1 MKASELRIGNW
12 GHSGITKD
20 DFIIEAH
27 DIVNISGGFDNGKV
41 QPIPLTEEWLVKFGF
56 EPRLE
61 NSGNLPCFKKGK
73 YTIARWKGYK
83 WQFWINTVD
92 LYKSPQH
99 VHQLQNLYF
108 ALTGEELKIKQQ

>member
-12 GHSGITKD
+12 GHSGITKE

-56 EPRLE
+56 VKN
-61 NSGNLPCFKKGK
+61 NSGFYEQKRFTYHPEYGWKILSQWIKGWVNVAEIK
-73 YTIARWKGYK
+73 Y
-83 WQFWINTVD
+83 
-92 LYKSPQH
+92 

-108 ALTGEELKIKQQ
+108 ALTGEELKQEQQ